1 MFKEYFSDASNVF
14 KKLCE
19 RKNAEINK
27 TRVDLIKKVLSRLQR
42 TIDYVPK
49 GKMFKIEENK
59 KIFNHEKA

>member
-1 MFKEYFSDASNVF
+1 MF

-27 TRVDLIKKVLSRLQR
+27 TQVDLIKKVLSRPQR

-49 GKMFKIEENK
+49 GKIFKTEENE
-59 KIFNHEKA
+59 KIFNQEKI